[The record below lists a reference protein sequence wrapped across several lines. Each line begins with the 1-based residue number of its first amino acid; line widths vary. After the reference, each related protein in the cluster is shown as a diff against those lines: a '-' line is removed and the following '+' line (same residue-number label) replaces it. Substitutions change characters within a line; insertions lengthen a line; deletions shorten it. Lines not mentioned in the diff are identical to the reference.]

1 MKKPQKRKEW
11 LADLRSLKTE
21 ELDVRRR
28 DLEEEIF
35 RLKLKAETG
44 QVDNP
49 AGLRSSRRA
58 LAQVL
63 TLLRENS
70 LKAGKGVVS

>member
-11 LADLRSLKTE
+11 LADLRSLKSE
-21 ELDVRRR
+21 ELNVRRR

-35 RLKLKAETG
+35 RLRLKGRTA
-44 QVDNP
+44 QLDCP
-49 AGLRSSRRA
+49 AGLRNSRRA

-63 TLLRENS
+63 TLLREAD
-70 LKAGKGVVS
+70 LKAEKGVAS